1 MQLKKGEV
9 VSIASGV
16 WEGYGRTGPFVVAR
30 DFDLEAFID
39 KVRATIDED
48 WKVSG
53 LMYEIPR
60 MLLAQGFISKF
71 PCRRVFLGAW
81 NEFDLGEESEDL

>member
-9 VSIASGV
+9 ISIASGV
-16 WEGYGRTGPFVVAR
+16 YDGYGRAGPFVVER

-39 KVRATIDED
+39 SARATVAED
-48 WKVSG
+48 WEVGG

-60 MLLAQGFISKF
+60 MLQ
-71 PCRRVFLGAW
+71 V
-81 NEFDLGEESEDL
+81 